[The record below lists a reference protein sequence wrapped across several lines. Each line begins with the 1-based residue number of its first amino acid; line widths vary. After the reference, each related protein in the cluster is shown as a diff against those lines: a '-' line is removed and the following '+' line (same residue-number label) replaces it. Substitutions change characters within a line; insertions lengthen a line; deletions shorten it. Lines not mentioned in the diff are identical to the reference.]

1 MVSKLSRRV
10 FLSGSTAVT
19 VVGVSQLITSCGNNN
34 NSSNTPDNT
43 SSSPSTQV
51 TGEVNLY
58 SSRHYNTDTEL
69 YNGFTEATGIKVN
82 LVEGSADELI
92 ERIKS
97 EGDNTQADVL
107 MTVDVAR
114 LWRAEEA
121 GIFAPTTSAILEE
134 KIPESLRNPDGLW
147 FGFTQRARVIM
158 YNKDKVKPEELSSYE
173 DLADPKWKGRIIIRP
188 SSNIYNQSL
197 VASLIETHGEEKA
210 EAWVKGF
217 VANFAREPQSNDTG
231 QIKDVA
237 AGAGDITLANTYYL
251 ARMAKDDDEA
261 IKEVVEKVK
270 IFFPNQDNR
279 GTHVN
284 ISGAGVVKNAPNA
297 ENAVKFLEYLT
308 SDTAQGFFA
317 KGNNEYPVVKGVTV
331 DPVLESF
338 GTFKADDT
346 NIAAFGPNLA
356 TAVQV
361 MNRGGW
367 Q

>member
-1 MVSKLSRRV
+1 MSKLSRRL
-10 FLSGSTAVT
+10 FLSGSTALT
-19 VVGVSQLITSCGNNN
+19 VVGVSQLMTSCGNNN
-34 NSSNTPDNT
+34 NSSNAPDNT
-43 SSSPSTQV
+43 ASSPATEA

-69 YNGFTEATGIKVN
+69 YNGFTQETGIKVN

-97 EGDNTQADVL
+97 EGDNTQADIL

-121 GIFAPTTSAILEE
+121 GIFAPTSSAILEE
-134 KIPESLRNPDGLW
+134 RIPASLRNPDGLW
-147 FGFTQRARVIM
+147 FGFTKRARVIM
-158 YNKDKVKPEELSSYE
+158 YNQDKVNPEELSTYE
-173 DLADPKWKGRIIIRP
+173 DLVDPKWKGRIIIRP

-197 VASLIETHGEEKA
+197 VASLIETHGEEKT
-210 EAWVKGF
+210 EEWVKGF

-237 AGAGDITLANTYYL
+237 AGVGDITLANTYYL
-251 ARMAKDDDEA
+251 ARMAKEDDPA
-261 IKEVVEKVK
+261 MKEVVEKVK
-270 IFFPNQDNR
+270 IFFPNQDGR

-284 ISGAGVVKNAPNA
+284 ISGAGVVNNAPNA
-297 ENAVKFLEYLT
+297 ENAVKFLEYLST
-308 SDTAQGFFA
+308 DTAQEFFA
-317 KGNNEYPVVKGVTV
+317 KGNNEYPVVEGVTI
-331 DPVLESF
+331 DSVLESF
-338 GTFKADDT
+338 GSFKADDT

-361 MNRGGW
+361 VNRAGW
-367 Q
+367 K

>member
-1 MVSKLSRRV
+1 MSKLSRRL
-10 FLSGSTAVT
+10 FLSGSTAV
-19 VVGVSQLITSCGNNN
+19 GVIGISQLMTSCGNNSN
-34 NSSNTPDNT
+34 DSSSNTT
-43 SSSPSTQV
+43 PSTPSGET

-69 YNGFTEATGIKVN
+69 YEGFTQETGIKVN

-97 EGDNTQADVL
+97 EGENTQADIL

-114 LWRAEEA
+114 LWRAQEA
-121 GIFAPTTSAILEE
+121 GIFAPTKSAILEE
-134 KIPESLRNPDGLW
+134 KIPPSLRNPEGYW
-147 FGFTQRARVIM
+147 FGFTKRARVIM
-158 YNKDKVKPEELSSYE
+158 YNKDKVKPEELSTYE
-173 DLADPKWKGRIIIRP
+173 ALVEPKWKGRIIIRP

-197 VASLIETHGEEKA
+197 VASLIEAHGEEKT
-210 EAWVKGF
+210 EEWVKGF
-217 VANFAREPQSNDTG
+217 VANFARPPQSNDTG

-237 AGAGDITLANTYYL
+237 AGVGDITLANTYYMARL
-251 ARMAKDDDEA
+251 ATSEDAAD
-261 IKEVVEKVK
+261 KEVAEKIG
-270 IFFPNQDNR
+270 IFFPNQDDR

-284 ISGAGVVKNAPNA
+284 ISGAGVVKNAPHP

-308 SDTAQGFFA
+308 SDKAQEFFA
-317 KGNNEYPVVKGVTV
+317 KGNNEYPVVEGVTV
-331 DPVLESF
+331 APVLDTF

-346 NIAAFGPNLA
+346 NIASFGPNLA

-367 Q
+367 K